1 MTTPLQGVQ
10 LRLGKVLQQGT
21 PSVTIEE
28 VTDDDEDSDQP
39 THEDLS
45 KKISLPIP
53 QI

>member
-1 MTTPLQGVQ
+1 MTSPLQGLQ
-10 LRLGKVLQQGT
+10 LRLGKFLQQGT

-28 VTDDDEDSDQP
+28 EAHEDEDSDQP

-45 KKISLPIP
+45 KKISLPTP